1 MMKKFN
7 DFTIGE
13 ITHSRK
19 WYEEYQKIEGPCKHS
34 KSEADVLHLRDEGKK
49 YLDAETAAFQ
59 LKQSKSHDSE
69 MKWLKM
75 ALQRGT
81 TSDKVAAN
89 IVLVQDNPKCN
100 LGRLVSLVSQVRGA
114 KHNQCA
120 MVIASLKELFLTD
133 LLHPKFKLLKLEE
146 QDLDRLDIKTESD
159 PIIKTNAA
167 RNKLLA
173 HWYFEDQLRE
183 QYERFVL
190 NLSAVAS
197 DTVDTNR
204 EKAICTMT
212 DLLIS
217 NAEQEH
223 KLLELLVNK
232 IGDPSSKVGSKAV
245 FCINKL
251 LHEHPNMKL
260 IVLREIE
267 KLLFRKNVSQRTQY
281 YAICLLAQYVL
292 NRNDEEIAA
301 TLIEV
306 YFAFF
311 KACLKKGEPDSRMM
325 AAILMGVNRAYP
337 FAKIDSKIINEHI
350 DSIYKVVHLGS
361 FNVSLNALSLLHQ
374 ITGKDESQASRFYSA
389 FYKKLFDRQIGM
401 TNRHAVFL
409 NLLYRVLQSDHSI
422 LRLYAFIKR
431 ILQITCYFPSNVAC
445 AMLYVVSKILQGRK
459 DLRHML
465 FKSHKPIKIEKDIY
479 EINDS
484 SSETE
489 DIHVIE
495 NEAEVNDKM
504 KEENT
509 IMLSNITV
517 GEDIASEKL
526 GVKKETDVKVEAQD
540 VKSYDPFCRNPLYAG
555 AGKGLDTELEALS
568 RHFHPSVALFANQI
582 IQGKSIEYT
591 GDPLEDLTLIRF
603 LDRYVFKNPKKLEEK
618 KVQKK
623 NDPLAQ
629 RAGYTPKGVRSL
641 PVDSAA
647 YLEESEERIP
657 VDELFLYQ
665 YLKQKNELK
674 KRIKKE
680 DESDEDD
687 EDAESVNSEE
697 FNDMLDRMGGS
708 QDFNDLDIAA
718 DIVPKKNKGKRNED
732 SDEDEDENE
741 DDDENEEN
749 DDQSEDDDITEDIS
763 DLDEGDED
771 LQNLSDIDLA
781 DVDNEDLSDME
792 FGSENEESLDNELML
807 DLNKKL
813 KVKNSKNKGKKKGR
827 GIDSDIFVS
836 AEKFAEML
844 EEQSKTRGKHGGSN
858 VFDSSDG
865 ASAKQIDWEVKR
877 HQRLKGSFGKKRR
890 SAQSSNNNR
899 IKKFKR

>member
-1 MMKKFN
+1 MKKGFN
-7 DFTIGE
+7 DNFTTGE
-13 ITHSRK
+13 TTTGVRQK
-19 WYEEYQKIEGPCKHS
+19 WYEEYQKAERPCKHS

-59 LKQSKSHDSE
+59 SKQSRSHDSE
-69 MKWLKM
+69 TKWLKT

-81 TSDKVAAN
+81 TSDKVAAS

-114 KHNQCA
+114 KHNQCG
-120 MVIASLKELFLTD
+120 MIIASLKELFLTD
-133 LLHPKFKLLKLEE
+133 LLHPEFKLLKLEE
-146 QDLDRLDIKTESD
+146 QDLDRLDAENGSD
-159 PIIKTNAA
+159 SIVRTNAA
-167 RNKLLA
+167 RNRLLA

-190 NLSAVAS
+190 NLSSVAS

-204 EKAICTMT
+204 EKAISAMA
-212 DLLIS
+212 DLLVG

-260 IVLREIE
+260 VVLREIE

-292 NRNDEEIAA
+292 DRNDEGAAA

-337 FAKIDSKIINEHI
+337 FAKIDSKILNEHI

-374 ITGKDESQASRFYSA
+374 ITGKDESQANRFYSA
-389 FYKKLFDRQIGM
+389 FYKKLLDRQIGVA
-401 TNRHAVFL
+401 NKHAVFL
-409 NLLYRVLQSDHSI
+409 NLLYRVLQRDQSI

-431 ILQITCYFPSNVAC
+431 ILQIILYFSPNMAC
-445 AMLYVVSKILQGRK
+445 AMLYIVSKILQGRK
-459 DLRHML
+459 DLKHMFL
-465 FKSHKPIKIEKDIY
+465 ESHKAIKVE
-479 EINDS
+479 ND
-484 SSETE
+484 
-489 DIHVIE
+489 VC
-495 NEAEVNDKM
+495 EVNDISSDT
-504 KEENT
+504 EDVSVVENEDS
-509 IMLSNITV
+509 IMISNITI
-517 GEDIASEKL
+517 GADAETKPD
-526 GVKKETDVKVEAQD
+526 VKKEIDVKVEMQD
-540 VKSYDPFCRNPLYAG
+540 TKSYDPFCRNPLYAG
-555 AGKGLDTELEALS
+555 ATKGLNAELEALS

-603 LDRYVFKNPKKLEEK
+603 LDRYVFKNPKKLEDK
-618 KVQKK
+618 RVQKK

-629 RAGYTPKGVRSL
+629 RAGYTPKGIRAL

-647 YLEESEERIP
+647 YLDEREERIP
-657 VDELFLYQ
+657 VDELFLYR
-665 YLKQKNELK
+665 YLKQKDEVK
-674 KRIKKE
+674 KRDKKE
-680 DESDEDD
+680 DDDEDD
-687 EDAESVNSEE
+687 EDANSVNSEE
-697 FNDMLDRMGGS
+697 FNDMLDRMGAA
-708 QDFNDLDIAA
+708 QDFDDLDIAA
-718 DIVPKKNKGKRNED
+718 DILPRKKKGKANED
-732 SDEDEDENE
+732 SDDEDEDNEDNISQSDDDMDDASEDLDEDVADE
-741 DDDENEEN
+741 DDD
-749 DDQSEDDDITEDIS
+749 
-763 DLDEGDED
+763 
-771 LQNLSDIDLA
+771 LQDLSDIDLA
-781 DVDNEDLSDME
+781 DIDDENLSDME
-792 FGSENEESLDNELML
+792 FNGSEDDETVDDELISS
-807 DLNKKL
+807 LNKKL
-813 KVKNSKNKGKKKGR
+813 NAKVPRNKEKKKG
-827 GIDSDIFVS
+827 IDSSIFVS

-844 EEQSKTRGKHGGSN
+844 EEENKTRGKHGGSN
-858 VFDSSDG
+858 VFSSSDG
-865 ASAKQIDWEVKR
+865 ASAKQIDWEIKR
-877 HQRLKGSFGKKRR
+877 HQRMKGSFGKKRKFV
-890 SAQSSNNNR
+890 QSSNNNR
-899 IKKFKR
+899 VKKFKR